1 MSSIY
6 HTANDSRAATPAPSS
21 RAHSV
26 LSGPSLA
33 TVRRRFVVG
42 YCVVAVTLVG
52 FAGWVINR
60 DLDDRVDGRAREAAL
75 LTKTLEANFSF
86 QLDRTGQVLERLVG
100 EARLMSGNG
109 GDSDLAVIGSIL
121 HNRGTL
127 ARPVFIIETD
137 GRMHLVPEGVRAATA
152 EQVRTLTAWHAKWR
166 SAERRIAPMVMQ
178 VYDQPLVPITR
189 RIDRADGGFGGVM
202 GILLTFQFID
212 EMQQKLGLAGTR
224 IEIRHDDGVVLAR
237 VPAGEAPIV
246 ALPPDA
252 EYFAVGNLLA
262 AKGIDEQG
270 GERLRVQQRVGDWPL
285 SVTVSVP
292 LTDVHIAWRKHAAQ
306 LAAGLLLALLVAA
319 ALLRALLEKLRRIE
333 LATAELD
340 VTRFTLDQTSDAV
353 CWINGKGHF
362 AFANPAAARWFG
374 ISRERLIG
382 MPFASVFPAG
392 TADSFDKSF
401 NRLRRVG
408 ARVYRLE
415 YRAATGELHPAEAH
429 AQYLVYRGEEYACM
443 VLRDLT
449 ERQQAERALH
459 ESQERFEA
467 AVAGAEVGIWEW
479 NPLTDRIYRSPLYL
493 QIMGHTSPG
502 GLPQYGKTL
511 MESLGPETAQRLKT
525 IVNEAIQGGRKF
537 VFEHFHT
544 APDGQQRWLRVSG
557 AAIFGGEGKVT
568 RIAGSMIDVTES
580 KKIELQL
587 RADRARQD
595 VIFQRSPLG
604 IMVTRRRDG
613 LTVEVNEAALRMT
626 GYAKEAFIG
635 RTTVELGFWPSADY
649 RAELLHDAYSHELA
663 FKRVDGVMIDLTR
676 SARAVEIDNEAY
688 YITTLEDV
696 TERNRKE
703 AALRA
708 SEARFARLL
717 EVSPLAVSIVATAD
731 RRIVEINPAFTR
743 VTGYSRDE
751 VIGKTADELALWAD
765 AEGGAD
771 DVDTVRRNG
780 RIDARDRSIRRK
792 AGDIGF
798 VEHSALLIDIAGEMR
813 ALFFMQDITVRKRA
827 ELDVMRARERLSRII
842 HASPTAMSISDL
854 DHCTMLDANHAW
866 LKLFGMN
873 AEEIIGRSVRDVGTW
888 GDLADRAMRLDALQR
903 GEPMRDFITECVR
916 GDGERFEASCSF
928 ERLELDGRNVLLSTL
943 ADITEQRRT
952 ERELTRRGQL
962 LRQTG
967 AVAKVGGWELD
978 PVTREMEWTEE
989 LHHIYQRDPADG
1001 AVTLDDLLAS
1011 CAEEPRRAL
1020 ESALART
1027 IESGEPFDLEVPFVT
1042 ARGRSRWARV
1052 QAMADKRGDTVVR
1065 LYGAFQDITERRL
1078 HGEWLRES
1086 EARFSK
1092 IFDSTPAGI
1101 VLFRASD
1108 KAVVDVNPAM
1118 CGIAGFSREEAIGMT
1133 TGELQTLF
1141 ATDAFEFAAMSPE
1154 RRLDM

>member
-6 HTANDSRAATPAPSS
+6 HTATESRTGAPARLHAA
-21 RAHSV
+21 

-42 YCVVAVTLVG
+42 YCVVAVTLAG
-52 FAGWVINR
+52 FAGWVINH
-60 DLDDRVDGRAREAAL
+60 DLDDRLEGRAREAAL
-75 LTKTLEANFSF
+75 LTKTLEANLSY

-100 EARLMSGNG
+100 EAQLMSGNG
-109 GDSDLAVIGSIL
+109 GDSDLAVIDNIL
-121 HNRGTL
+121 HNRGTP

-137 GRMHLVPEGVRAATA
+137 ERMHLVPEGVRAAPV
-152 EQVRTLTAWHAKWR
+152 EQVRKLTAWHAKWR

-189 RIDRADGGFGGVM
+189 RIDRADGEFGGVM

-224 IEIRHDDGVVLAR
+224 IEIRHDDGVMLAR

-246 ALPPDA
+246 ALPPGEKQVA
-252 EYFAVGNLLA
+252 IGEALAVRTY
-262 AKGIDEQG
+262 DEQG
-270 GERLRVQQRVGDWPL
+270 GARLRVQQRVDDWPL

-292 LTDVHIAWRKHAAQ
+292 LMDVHIEWRKHAAQ
-306 LAAGLLLALLVAA
+306 LVAGLALALLVGA

-353 CWINGKGHF
+353 YWVDDKGRF

-374 ISRERLIG
+374 ISRERLVG
-382 MPFASVFPAG
+382 MPFASVFPTG
-392 TADSFDKSF
+392 KSDSFVESF
-401 NRLRRVG
+401 DRLRRFG

-429 AQYLVYRGEEYACM
+429 AQHLVYRGEEYACM

-449 ERQQAERALH
+449 ERQQAERALR

-479 NPLTDRIYRSPLYL
+479 NPQTDRIYRSPLYL
-493 QIMGHTSPG
+493 QIMGHVTAG
-502 GLPQYGKTL
+502 GLPQYGTTL
-511 MESLGPETAQRLKT
+511 MESLDPETAQRLKT
-525 IVNEAIQGGRKF
+525 TVDEAVRAGRKF

-557 AAIFGGEGKVT
+557 AAIFGGEEGQVT

-613 LTVEVNEAALRMT
+613 LAVEVNEAALRMT

-635 RTTVELGFWPSADY
+635 RTTVELGFWPSADS
-649 RAELLHDAYSHELA
+649 RAELLHDAHSREVA
-663 FKRVDGVMIDLTR
+663 FERADGVMIDLTR
-676 SARAVEIDNEAY
+676 SAQAVEIDNEAY
-688 YITTLEDV
+688 YITILEDV

-717 EVSPLAVSIVATAD
+717 EVSPLAVSIVATTD
-731 RRIVEINPAFTR
+731 RRIVEINPAFTK

-751 VIGKTADELALWAD
+751 VIGKTTDELALWAD

-771 DVDTVRRNG
+771 DVDTVRRSG
-780 RIDARDRSIRRK
+780 RINARDRSIRRK

-798 VEHSALLIDIAGEMR
+798 VEHSALLLDIEGETR
-813 ALFFMQDITVRKRA
+813 VLFFMQDITVRKQA

-854 DHCTMLDANHAW
+854 
-866 LKLFGMN
+866 
-873 AEEIIGRSVRDVGTW
+873 
-888 GDLADRAMRLDALQR
+888 
-903 GEPMRDFITECVR
+903 
-916 GDGERFEASCSF
+916 
-928 ERLELDGRNVLLSTL
+928 
-943 ADITEQRRT
+943 
-952 ERELTRRGQL
+952 
-962 LRQTG
+962 
-967 AVAKVGGWELD
+967 
-978 PVTREMEWTEE
+978 
-989 LHHIYQRDPADG
+989 
-1001 AVTLDDLLAS
+1001 
-1011 CAEEPRRAL
+1011 
-1020 ESALART
+1020 
-1027 IESGEPFDLEVPFVT
+1027 
-1042 ARGRSRWARV
+1042 
-1052 QAMADKRGDTVVR
+1052 
-1065 LYGAFQDITERRL
+1065 
-1078 HGEWLRES
+1078 
-1086 EARFSK
+1086 
-1092 IFDSTPAGI
+1092 
-1101 VLFRASD
+1101 
-1108 KAVVDVNPAM
+1108 
-1118 CGIAGFSREEAIGMT
+1118 
-1133 TGELQTLF
+1133 
-1141 ATDAFEFAAMSPE
+1141 
-1154 RRLDM
+1154 